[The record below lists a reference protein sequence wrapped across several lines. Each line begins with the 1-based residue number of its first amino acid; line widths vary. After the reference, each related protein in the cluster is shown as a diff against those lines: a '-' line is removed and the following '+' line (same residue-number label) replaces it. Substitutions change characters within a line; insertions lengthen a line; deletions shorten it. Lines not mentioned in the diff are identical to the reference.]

1 MQDYTALKDVI
12 GICRSTEQG
21 FRGAANAVKTPALRQ
36 LFEEFSE
43 QRGRF
48 ASELLQAGR
57 KLGLYLDDPAG
68 VGGVLHSVWMEMK
81 AALSDH
87 SEHQIL
93 DDISRTEENTLKTY
107 RQALQMSL
115 NEEVRTVLERQAGEI
130 EATDTRIRALCE
142 ATAAESGEE
151 RTRRAY

>member
-12 GICRSTEQG
+12 GICRSDEQG

-36 LFEEFSE
+36 LFEEFSG

-48 ASELLQAGR
+48 ASELLQAGH
-57 KLGLYLDDPAG
+57 KLGLYVDDPAG
-68 VGGVLHSVWMEMK
+68 VGGVLHGVWMEMK

-93 DDISRTEENTLKTY
+93 DDIARSEENTLKTY
-107 RQALQMSL
+107 RQALHLSL
-115 NEEVRTVLERQAGEI
+115 NEEVRTLMERQAAEI
-130 EATDTRIRALCE
+130 EATKTRIQALCK
-142 ATAAESGEE
+142 ATAEEGADE